1 MLYSRKNYILMGL
14 SVLIILIGFAL
25 MSGGGSD
32 SPETF
37 NPEIFS
43 SRRIVLAPIVC
54 VVGFVLMIYAI
65 LASPARSRGEAGTPS
80 APTNPQA

>member
-1 MLYSRKNYILMGL
+1 MGV
-14 SVLIILIGFAL
+14 SVVIILIGFAL

-32 SPETF
+32 DPQVF

-43 SRRIVLAPIVC
+43 SRRIVLSPIVC

-65 LASPARSRGEAGTPS
+65 LAKPKNTSNQSDE
-80 APTNPQA
+80 TNQA